1 MFVEPLGLVTKY
13 CNTYYRGLPDYGL
26 MCCVC
31 ACADVAGGLILRGGL
46 VGKSGTR
53 LVIGASEWW
62 AVGTSTGTTKH
73 DT

>member
-1 MFVEPLGLVTKY
+1 
-13 CNTYYRGLPDYGL
+13 